1 MNKIMLTGRLVKDA
15 EMSFLPGTG
24 IPKITF
30 TLAVDRAYQK
40 DKANKKTDFIA
51 CEQIGKH
58 TEKLAQYL
66 TKGKMIG
73 VEGELNIDQYEKD
86 GQKRS
91 FTKVKVDK
99 LEFLGGGSKETYP
112 DLTGGIN
119 KYSSPDPTGK
129 FKEVLMDED
138 LPF

>member
-1 MNKIMLTGRLVKDA
+1 MNKIILTGRLVKDA

-24 IPKITF
+24 MPKVTF
-30 TLAVDRAYQK
+30 TVATDRAYQK
-40 DKANKKTDFIA
+40 DKNNKKVDFIPA
-51 CEQIGKH
+51 EMIGKH
-58 TEKLAQYL
+58 VEKLAQYL

-73 VEGELNIDQYEKD
+73 IEGELNIDQYEKD
-86 GQKRS
+86 GQKKS

-129 FKEVLMDED
+129 FKEVLDDDE

>member
-24 IPKITF
+24 MPKITF
-30 TLAVDRAYQK
+30 TLATDRAYQK
-40 DKANKKTDFIA
+40 DKNNKKVDFIP

-58 TEKLAQYL
+58 VEKLAQYL

-73 VEGELNIDQYEKD
+73 VEGELNIDQFEKD
-86 GQKRS
+86 GQKKS
-91 FTKVKVDK
+91 FTKVKVDR

-129 FKEVLMDED
+129 FKEVLDDDE

>member
-24 IPKITF
+24 MPKITF
-30 TLAVDRAYQK
+30 TIAVDRAYQK
-40 DKANKKTDFIA
+40 DKNNKKVDFIP

-86 GQKRS
+86 GAKKS

-112 DLTGGIN
+112 NLVGGTN
-119 KYSSPDPTGK
+119 KYTSLDPTGK
-129 FKEVLMDED
+129 FKEVLDDDD